1 MTPNEIRALAGLP
14 PLELPAQW
22 FTLLQKHT

>member
-14 PLELPAQW
+14 PLEIPAQW
-22 FTLLQKHT
+22 FTS